1 MPDETPSVPAPPPST
16 PAPASRP
23 QPHPLPHMGEEFG
36 TARKNLPPVK
46 IVLIGV
52 AAIVVVALIVAVVQR
67 PRSAASGSIDDV
79 TAVEIPNQSSV
90 MVAITVSIHNDG
102 KKPFWIHNIDAELDT
117 GSEQFKDD
125 AAAAVDLER
134 YFQAFPAL
142 KEHALAPL
150 KADLMLEPGG
160 QTSGTIVV
168 SFPVLPDVFA
178 KRKSVKVTIHPYD
191 QPVPLVLTRQGV

>member
-1 MPDETPSVPAPPPST
+1 MPEETPST
-16 PAPASRP
+16 PAAPPRPPAPASSP
-23 QPHPLPHMGEEFG
+23 QPHPLPHMGQEFG
-36 TARKNLPPVK
+36 TGRKNLPPVK

-67 PRSAASGSIDDV
+67 PHSAATGSIDDV

-125 AAAAVDLER
+125 AAAAVDVDR

-142 KEHALAPL
+142 KQHALAPL
-150 KADLMLEPGG
+150 KRDAMLEPGS

-168 SFPVLPDVFA
+168 SFPVLPDAFA

-191 QPVPLVLTRQGV
+191 QPVPLVLTKQ

>member
-1 MPDETPSVPAPPPST
+1 MPDETPSVPAAPPST

-67 PRSAASGSIDDV
+67 PHSAASGSIDDV

-142 KEHALAPL
+142 KEHSLAPL
-150 KADLMLEPGG
+150 KADAMLQPGG

-191 QPVPLVLTRQGV
+191 QPVPLVLTKQGV